1 MTILCVT
8 PNVATDRLL
17 SVPSFAAGAVVR
29 ARSSQVSC
37 GGKGVNVA
45 RALCRLGQRARCAGL
60 LGGEAGC
67 RAADGARREGLNAA
81 WTWIAG
87 ETRTCIIVVD
97 DYGTATVINEPG
109 PKLEDGDWDRFTEDG
124 RAAAAEADCT
134 AVAICGSLPPAAPT
148 GALARLVIAAS
159 AHGQPVWV
167 DVGGES
173 LADALYAGPAGVKI
187 NADEAATFFGSPLS
201 TVADAVRAARSLRLR
216 GAAQAIVTVAAAGAV
231 LAASD
236 GTWLARPPALS
247 PVNAVASGDAFLA
260 GLLAG
265 FSRGLDDPG
274 ALRFATAAGAANTQS
289 FGLAEIDATVVERL
303 AARTAV
309 ERVGGGTD

>member
-8 PNVATDRLL
+8 PNVAIDRLL
-17 SVPSFAAGAVVR
+17 SVPSLAAGSVVR

-45 RALCRLGQRARCAGL
+45 RALRRLGQRVRCAGL

-97 DYGTATVINEPG
+97 DRGAATVINEPG
-109 PKLEDGDWDRFTEDG
+109 PVLEAGDWEHFTDDV
-124 RAAAAEADCT
+124 RAAAEAGCA

-148 GALARLVIAAS
+148 GAMARLVIAAS
-159 AHGQPVWV
+159 GDGRPVWV
-167 DVGGES
+167 DIGGES
-173 LADALYAGPAGVKI
+173 LADALCAGPAGVKI
-187 NADEAATFFGSPLS
+187 NAEEAAAFFGSPV
-201 TVADAVRAARSLRLR
+201 TTIADVLRAARTLRLR
-216 GAAQAIVTVAAAGAV
+216 GASQAIVTAAAAGAV
-231 LAASD
+231 LATAE
-236 GTWLARPPALS
+236 GTWLARPPELA
-247 PVNAVASGDAFLA
+247 PVNVVASGDAFLA

-265 FSRGLDDPG
+265 FADGLDPPG
-274 ALRFATAAGAANTQS
+274 ALRRAAAAGAANTQS
-289 FGLAEIDATVVERL
+289 LGLADIDAVVVERL
-303 AARTAV
+303 AARTV
-309 ERVGGGTD
+309 IEQLGGID